1 MALEMLA
8 GAWTATSAGL
18 IQNCFIHAG
27 FAAGQHASAALPELE
42 ASVSA
47 SGDDLQPLTEAWDAL
62 RSVDTTV
69 PDVVELNDFLCAD
82 ADLIVQEG
90 FSDDAIIDSVRKEHE
105 ESDDEDGEKQKR
117 ERQPSSRDVLHAL
130 DVIRNFLRVHDGD
143 EAMHSLSSCEAQIVK
158 LMHSKKREDAGG
170 RAAANC
176 ELLLQ
181 ALGGGQLTAN
191 CDQLRLAVAPVQ
203 LANRGHHL
211 FWVYENVAAMPRD
224 CKRTISRFLECEP
237 TLLDARF
244 FSAQVRARYFWGNVP
259 GMYSA
264 LPPRILERSVDL
276 SSVLDPLL
284 NRKALVEKIRTVTT
298 RSNSLRQGKQGM
310 LPVQVGERG
319 ADVLWITELERVF
332 GFPSH
337 YTDVGNLSLGRR
349 QQLLGRA
356 WSVPVVCH
364 LLAPLRDFFRA
375 GERRPPM
382 REC

>member
-1 MALEMLA
+1 GRYVLDQIGIAVEAYFASEVDQGAINVGITQHGTGISYLGPVESVTDAQVRLAIVRVPSVLRAKPPFPRQIQALCPVDLLLA
-8 GAWTATSAGL
+8 GSPCNDLSLVNPARKGL
-18 IQNCFIHAG
+18 YDCSG
-27 FAAGQHASAALPELE
+27 SGALFFDFHRL
-42 ASVSA
+42 
-47 SGDDLQPLTEAWDAL
+47 L
-62 RSVDTTV
+62 R
-69 PDVVELNDFLCAD
+69 A
-82 ADLIVQEG
+82 
-90 FSDDAIIDSVRKEHE
+90 
-105 ESDDEDGEKQKR
+105 
-117 ERQPSSRDVLHAL
+117 
-130 DVIRNFLRVHDGD
+130 
-143 EAMHSLSSCEAQIVK
+143 
-158 LMHSKKREDAGG
+158 
-170 RAAANC
+170 
-176 ELLLQ
+176 
-181 ALGGGQLTAN
+181 
-191 CDQLRLAVAPVQ
+191 VQ

-264 LPPRILERSVDL
+264 LPPRILGRSVDL

>member
-1 MALEMLA
+1 MQQVLAASPWRCYLCSGRAVGLLHCRPDWQQRLLELFRPPGPRCPPPPVPLEEERRPIRVLSLFDGIGTGRFVLDQIGIAVEAYFASEVDQGAINVGITQHGTGISYLGPVESVTDAQIQALCPVDLLLA
-8 GAWTATSAGL
+8 GSPCNDLSLVNPARKGL
-18 IQNCFIHAG
+18 YDCSG
-27 FAAGQHASAALPELE
+27 SGALFFDFHRL
-42 ASVSA
+42 
-47 SGDDLQPLTEAWDAL
+47 L
-62 RSVDTTV
+62 R
-69 PDVVELNDFLCAD
+69 A
-82 ADLIVQEG
+82 
-90 FSDDAIIDSVRKEHE
+90 
-105 ESDDEDGEKQKR
+105 
-117 ERQPSSRDVLHAL
+117 
-130 DVIRNFLRVHDGD
+130 
-143 EAMHSLSSCEAQIVK
+143 
-158 LMHSKKREDAGG
+158 
-170 RAAANC
+170 
-176 ELLLQ
+176 
-181 ALGGGQLTAN
+181 
-191 CDQLRLAVAPVQ
+191 VQ

-264 LPPRILERSVDL
+264 LPPCILERSVDL
-276 SSVLDPLL
+276 SSVLNPLL

-310 LPVQVGERG
+310 LPIQVGERG

-364 LLAPLRDFFRA
+364 LLGPLKDFFRA
-375 GERRPPM
+375 GERRPPTQ
-382 REC
+382 EC